1 MIKKKETNR
10 LIHFKPNM
18 EAKVVVEMCS
28 IKELVMMVMV
38 IYSIKKE
45 VRKKMLEVETC
56 ICMEVG
62 NEVLKV
68 ERACKHTE

>member
-1 MIKKKETNR
+1 
-10 LIHFKPNM
+10 
-18 EAKVVVEMCS
+18 MCS